1 MMPLAVRKRRG
12 SPPPMLSTIVVTPA
26 AAADAAGRARAFM
39 RTLAALVPAAVE
51 GVVRDVTL
59 LQVGDGASL
68 AGIADEAGCQVVEER
83 DFPAALA
90 RGVAGARSP
99 WIFVVKAGTV
109 PSRCFGEE
117 AARALEGGLP
127 AGGALLLRE
136 QPTSLPARWFPS
148 LAPVAG
154 VILSRDRL
162 SGAPCAGFADVVR
175 RARPARTLPTS
186 AFALR

>member
-1 MMPLAVRKRRG
+1 
-12 SPPPMLSTIVVTPA
+12 MLSTIVVTPP
-26 AAADAAGRARAFM
+26 AAADATGRAGALL

-59 LQVGDGASL
+59 LQVGDATSL
-68 AGIADEAGCQVVEER
+68 AGIADEAGCHIVEER

-109 PSRCFGEE
+109 PSRLFGEE
-117 AARALEGGLP
+117 AARALEGGLE
-127 AGGALLLRE
+127 AGRALLLRE
-136 QPTSLPARWFPS
+136 QPTSLLARWFPS

-154 VILSRDRL
+154 VILPRERL

-175 RARPARTLPTS
+175 RARPARTLPST
-186 AFALR
+186 AFALP